1 MRWSW
6 HSGGRG
12 SLLSPAGS
20 ITAASLW
27 LWGQLTRRTRRFLKS
42 EGERETG
49 LQLGFAIP
57 PSPLQSCDQKVK
69 MFRASL
75 PNVLK
80 HIKTIFRLTKT
91 NLIRIQHAGI
101 FLIIF
106 CALMHSASLHQLHY
120 RHTDAATVSW
130 QKRPCALSPSLYET
144 NSLQRFY
151 FLLFNPLALFRPS
164 LSWHLMTECMCDIW
178 MCSFQ
183 RRFY

>member
-6 HSGGRG
+6 RSGGRG

-42 EGERETG
+42 EGERERRGYDWDSLSPPHLCRAVIWESKCFG
-49 LQLGFAIP
+49 LRCQMYWNTLKQYSDSWKQIQSGSSMWGLFSLFSVHWCIQPLSISFIADTQTQLQWVG
-57 PSPLQSCDQKVK
+57 
-69 MFRASL
+69 R
-75 PNVLK
+75 NV
-80 HIKTIFRLTKT
+80 
-91 NLIRIQHAGI
+91 
-101 FLIIF
+101 
-106 CALMHSASLHQLHY
+106 
-120 RHTDAATVSW
+120 
-130 QKRPCALSPSLYET
+130 LSPSLYET

>member
-1 MRWSW
+1 MCWSQSVCLSEGHFNHTLRRLTCICAAERWTCVRRSTMRWSW
-6 HSGGRG
+6 RSGGRG

-42 EGERETG
+42 EGERERRG
-49 LQLGFAIP
+49 YDWYSPPP
-57 PSPLQSCDQKVK
+57 PSPLQSCDLRVK

-91 NLIRIQHAGI
+91 NLIRIQHVGT

-106 CALMHSASLHQLHY
+106 CALMHSASLHQLHC

-130 QKRPCALSPSLYET
+130 QKR
-144 NSLQRFY
+144 
-151 FLLFNPLALFRPS
+151 S
-164 LSWHLMTECMCDIW
+164 LSLSVWN
-178 MCSFQ
+178 
-183 RRFY
+183 